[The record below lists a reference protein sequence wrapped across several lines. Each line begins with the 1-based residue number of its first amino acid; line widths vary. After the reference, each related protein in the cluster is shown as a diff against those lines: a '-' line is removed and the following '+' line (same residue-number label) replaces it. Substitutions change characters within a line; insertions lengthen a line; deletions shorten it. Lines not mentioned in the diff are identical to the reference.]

1 MATPGEQELPLS
13 LLDPPRIHAFLD
25 GMGKL
30 RLDQLLVQR
39 GLVETRAK
47 AQARILA
54 GDVLVGDRPMTKAGM
69 AVAEDAEIRLRGEA
83 LPFVGRGGLKLAGAL
98 ETFNIDPTG
107 WICFDAGASTGGF
120 TDCLLQQ
127 GAAKVY
133 AVDVGT
139 NQLHWK
145 LRSDPRVIS
154 MEQVNLRNWE
164 SSWIPDR
171 CRLLVADLSFI
182 SLRLVIPPL
191 LPSLLEDAEAVLLV
205 KPQFESSRQEVG
217 SGGIVRDPAVHER
230 VLRDIWAFFSET
242 ELRPQTYCDSPILG
256 GEGNKEFLMH
266 LVRSA
271 EVRPFSAAPHGSP
284 DSG

>member
-1 MATPGEQELPLS
+1 MP
-13 LLDPPRIHAFLD
+13 
-25 GMGKL
+25 KL
-30 RLDQLLVQR
+30 RLDLLLVQR
-39 GLVETRAK
+39 GLVETRAR

-54 GDVLVGDRPMTKAGM
+54 GDVLVGDRPVTKAGT

-83 LPFVGRGGLKLAGAL
+83 LPFVSRGGLKLAGAL
-98 ETFNIDPTG
+98 DTFGIDPSG

-120 TDCLLQQ
+120 TDCLLQR
-127 GAAKVY
+127 GAAKIY

-145 LRSDPRVIS
+145 LRSDARVLS
-154 MEQVNLRNWE
+154 MEQVNLRTWE
-164 SSWIPDR
+164 ASRIPER

-182 SLRLVIPPL
+182 SLRLVIPPI
-191 LPSLLEDAEAVLLV
+191 LPSLTADAEAVLLV

-242 ELRPQTYCDSPILG
+242 ELRPQAHCESPILG
-256 GEGNKEFLMH
+256 GEGNKEFLLH
-266 LVRSA
+266 LVHHGDSHDFLTRS
-271 EVRPFSAAPHGSP
+271 
-284 DSG
+284 